1 MRLFGLASEYWP
13 QLEAAYYQIDLL
25 RQRPNRLLNLVYA
38 WAIER
43 LASDK
48 LEQWIADLYEILP
61 WQDIES
67 ETAINLESESFFA
80 AQAKGGR

>member
-1 MRLFGLASEYWP
+1 M
-13 QLEAAYYQIDLL
+13 
-25 RQRPNRLLNLVYA
+25 LNWVYA

-43 LASDK
+43 VAADK
-48 LEQWIADLYEILP
+48 LEEWIADLHEMLP

-80 AQAKGGR
+80 AQAKGGG